1 MRIAIIGGTGAMGS
15 IIGGRLAQAGYDVTL
30 LDVNRTAVDTINA
43 NGLKITD
50 KHGDTDTIQ
59 VRATTDAVSIG
70 VVDLAVVFVK
80 CFYTKAAVEGAS
92 AIIGPD
98 TKVLSLQNGWG
109 NGEVI
114 AGVVGPERV
123 RLGVTYISGTTL
135 APGHVKQVG
144 NPIGFIG
151 NPSGSRPTGEPDP
164 IVHEVAAA
172 MGKIGV
178 TMTVSDNVLR
188 DIWAKLAL
196 NVCTLPTSALLLFP
210 AHQLLQHEG
219 TVALMKALLTE
230 VVAVANAQAIP
241 MDFNERWDAITTV
254 LTNAVGARGSMLQ
267 DVDAKRQTEIDVIN
281 GAIVAAGQRLGIPTP
296 YSQSMVWLMKS
307 LQETF

>member
-1 MRIAIIGGTGAMGS
+1 MKIAIIGGTGAMGS

-30 LDVNRTAVDTINA
+30 LDVNATAVDTINA

-50 KHGDTDTIQ
+50 KNGDTDTIQ
-59 VRATTDAVSIG
+59 VRATTDAASIG

-80 CFYTKAAVEGAS
+80 CFYTKAAVEGA
-92 AIIGPD
+92 APLIGPD

-135 APGHVKQVG
+135 APGHVRQVG

-151 NPSGSRPTGEPDP
+151 NPGGDNDA
-164 IVHEVAAA
+164 IVHEVAEA

-178 TMTVSDNVLR
+178 TMTVSDHVLR

-196 NVCTLPTSALLLFP
+196 NVCTLPSSALLGFP
-210 AHQLLQHEG
+210 AHQLLQHDG
-219 TVALMKALLTE
+219 MVSLMKALLEE
-230 VVAVANAQAIP
+230 VVAVANAQQIP
-241 MDFNERWDAITTV
+241 MDFDERWAAITTV

-307 LQETF
+307 MQESYT